1 MSGDTMIAPNAPAAV
16 TRWTQARSAF
26 LDLLAVVALIWAL
39 PLLALAFSVAVRFLR
54 GTL

>member
-1 MSGDTMIAPNAPAAV
+1 MSGDTIIAPNAPVAL
-16 TRWTQARSAF
+16 TRWAQARSII

-39 PLLALAFSVAVRFLR
+39 PLLALLFSVAVRFLR